1 MLGRNGAAR
10 SRANLEFFFHW
21 RRVHVKVYPS
31 MPEDAPPGSAPPQEF
46 RALRDLIVRR
56 RDRLPKRL
64 VQVADFA
71 AAQPQEIAFRTVADI
86 ARAAGVQPSTLVRF
100 AQALGYAGFS
110 DLQAVFRSYAR
121 DRWPDYDARLEALR
135 AERPD
140 GTGDDPVALLQS
152 FVSAGATSLD
162 RLHAAIDPEALAL
175 AVRTL
180 AAADNIFL
188 VAARRSYPVTAYL
201 SYALRRL
208 GVRCELADWAGGL
221 APEQVLLLRPA
232 DAMLAISFTPYAPAT
247 VDLTTAAFRRGTR
260 VVAITDSPFSPLI
273 QSASVWLEVAE
284 ADHLGFRSLAGSFA
298 LATALAVAVARRRS
312 DEQNKN
318 SILT

>member
-1 MLGRNGAAR
+1 MLRGGPRR
-10 SRANLEFFFHW
+10 NLEFFFHW
-21 RRVHVKVYPS
+21 RWAHVKVYPN
-31 MPEDAPPGSAPPQEF
+31 MTEAVLPPGAAPPQEF

-56 RDRLPKRL
+56 RDGLPKRL

-71 AAQPQEIAFRTVADI
+71 VAQPQEIAFRTVAHI
-86 ARAAGVQPSTLVRF
+86 ASAAGVQPSTLVRF

-110 DLQAVFRSYAR
+110 ELQAVFRSYAR

-135 AERPD
+135 AERP
-140 GTGDDPVALLQS
+140 GGAGDDPAALLES
-152 FVSAGATSLD
+152 FVRASAVSLERLRGAT
-162 RLHAAIDPEALAL
+162 DPEALAQ

-180 AAADNIFL
+180 AAADSIFL

-208 GVRCELADWAGGL
+208 GIRCELADWAGGL
-221 APEQVLLLRPA
+221 APEQVTLLRPT
-232 DAMLAISFTPYAPAT
+232 DAMLAISFTPYAQAT
-247 VDLTTAAFRRGTR
+247 VELTTAAFRRGTK
-260 VVAITDSPFSPLI
+260 VVAITDSPFSPLV
-273 QSASVWLEVAE
+273 QAASVWLEVAE

-298 LATALAVAVARRRS
+298 LSTTLAVAVARQRT
-312 DEQNKN
+312 EGQNEN